1 MLLEVNKMGPSDAT
15 LAPFRTVSP
24 RTSVNKP
31 SRLLILL
38 VLSRRGLL
46 LRRVLETQEVRREV
60 TVEGTPETATTEQAG
75 TQKVS

>member
-24 RTSVNKP
+24 RISVNKL

-46 LRRVLETQEVRREV
+46 RRSWVLRKC
-60 TVEGTPETATTEQAG
+60 AG
-75 TQKVS
+75 R